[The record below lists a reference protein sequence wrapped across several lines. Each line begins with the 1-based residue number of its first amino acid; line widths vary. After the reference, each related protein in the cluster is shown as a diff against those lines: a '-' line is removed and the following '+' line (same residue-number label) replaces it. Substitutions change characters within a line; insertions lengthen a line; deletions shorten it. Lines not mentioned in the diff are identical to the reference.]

1 MLNTFLMNNA
11 KKIHINAEHPAVVPK
26 HYREFF
32 KLLECSDR
40 LFTAAGSGF
49 FKRFNQNAC
58 I

>member
-1 MLNTFLMNNA
+1 MNNA

>member
-1 MLNTFLMNNA
+1 MNNA

-26 HYREFF
+26 LQIIF